1 VQFFL
6 LQMLVH
12 HPQDAVDERSG
23 AFAVDWDVWKVSKLV
38 CHYNQLSS
46 WVGIVSVSLS
56 VCVLVCTLRGKWL
69 ELSTPKLEEI

>member
-38 CHYNQLSS
+38 CFTIISCRL
-46 WVGIVSVSLS
+46 G
-56 VCVLVCTLRGKWL
+56 
-69 ELSTPKLEEI
+69 